1 MFMSWNG
8 FPRAIRNLLIS
19 KLKNKFSTD
28 RPRANFFDENDT
40 RPKVWV
46 RVPYLG
52 KQGETLVKSCIKKI
66 QRCLTVPVN
75 VIVIYDN
82 KKFSYFLSNKD
93 KIPNLSKSSVVYE
106 VTCPGCSATY
116 IGKTERRLQTRL
128 AEHTNP
134 TKSAIGQHFHN
145 CEHVQYIVNLHFAFD
160 KLNNPTDADNNVSTF
175 ISNLII
181 DNSRILHTIYSRTP
195 NFLLLLEALYIKYH
209 SPSLNTGLK
218 ASKELKL
225 FS

>member
-1 MFMSWNG
+1 M
-8 FPRAIRNLLIS
+8 
-19 KLKNKFSTD
+19 
-28 RPRANFFDENDT
+28 
-40 RPKVWV
+40 
-46 RVPYLG
+46 
-52 KQGETLVKSCIKKI
+52 
-66 QRCLTVPVN
+66 
-75 VIVIYDN
+75 
-82 KKFSYFLSNKD
+82 
-93 KIPNLSKSSVVYE
+93 
-106 VTCPGCSATY
+106 TCPGCSATY

-181 DNSRILHTIYSRTP
+181 DNSRILHTIYSRRP

-218 ASKELKL
+218 ASKELKFFL
-225 FS
+225 NLYTHISSHLHLTATVVVLIETSIKLSSCLVNLYIRPCVYCNLS